1 MAQGLVGEGRRIDAH
16 DGLFARADRGA
27 RGGAAALRARGNSR
41 LEWIIEGD
49 VITVLPVPPD
59 PVRAFRGSLTGT
71 HSVKALIRQRLR
83 ERRRERAHA

>member
-1 MAQGLVGEGRRIDAH
+1 MRTTVSSRGQTAVPAEVRRRFGL
-16 DGLFARADRGA
+16 
-27 RGGAAALRARGNSR
+27 RGNSR

-59 PVRAFRGSLTGT
+59 PVRAFRGSLTRKY
-71 HSVKALIRQRLR
+71 SVNTLLRQRLR

>member
-1 MAQGLVGEGRRIDAH
+1 MRTTVSSRGQTAVRRFGL
-16 DGLFARADRGA
+16 
-27 RGGAAALRARGNSR
+27 RGNSR

-59 PVRAFRGSLTGT
+59 PVRAFRGSLTGKC
-71 HSVKALIRQRLR
+71 SVNTLLRQRLR